1 MEDSS
6 LKQKTISGIIWSA
19 VQRFGTMII
28 SFVSNI
34 VLARLLTPDDFGC
47 IGLLAIFIVVA
58 NVFVNG
64 GFAAALIQKPNP
76 SKEDYSTVF
85 IWNIL
90 VSMLFYLGLYISA
103 PHIAVFYSIPLLSAV
118 LKVQGIVL
126 IINALSVIHLSV
138 LRKNLQFKEM
148 SIIQIIAI
156 SISVATAIVLA
167 LKGWGVWAL
176 VAQQLLNSAII
187 TISLWLVC
195 NWKPKLVFSWYSFRQ
210 LFNYGAFLLLSDI
223 LNSICDNIQ
232 GLVIGRRFTAGDM
245 GYYSQAK
252 KLEEVPTQ
260 SISQVVS
267 LVSFPVFAK
276 LQNDKQ
282 KLYVA
287 VRKSLMSMN
296 FLNFPLMILLV
307 VVAEPLLTLLY
318 SDRWLDAIPYFRILC
333 ISGIVNCMQSVNYQ
347 VVCAVGK
354 SKVIFKWNIVKRIVG
369 IGLIFIGMY
378 WGIEGILWGMVAGFY
393 FTFAVNAMVAAP
405 TTGYSLFRQLFDAA
419 PVLMIAV
426 VAAAGTMA
434 IGMTVDLNYIFL
446 LIVQVFVYLLIYI
459 GMARLM
465 RRLELDEYVNII
477 KSYFFSHD

>member
-90 VSMLFYLGLYISA
+90 VSMLFYLGLYLAA
-103 PHIAVFYSIPLLSAV
+103 PYIAVFYSIPLLSAV
-118 LKVQGIVL
+118 LKVQGIIL

-176 VAQQLLNSAII
+176 VAQQLLNSAI
-187 TISLWLVC
+187 TIYFIMVC
-195 NWKPKLVFSWYSFRQ
+195 CSWKPELFFSWRSFRQ
-210 LFNYGAFLLLSDI
+210 LFDYGAFLLLSDI

-252 KLEEVPTQ
+252 NWKKFLPKVYHR
-260 SISQVVS
+260 SCHW
-267 LVSFPVFAK
+267 FHFRY
-276 LQNDKQ
+276 LQN
-282 KLYVA
+282 Y
-287 VRKSLMSMN
+287 R
-296 FLNFPLMILLV
+296 MI
-307 VVAEPLLTLLY
+307 
-318 SDRWLDAIPYFRILC
+318 SK
-333 ISGIVNCMQSVNYQ
+333 NY
-347 VVCAVGK
+347 
-354 SKVIFKWNIVKRIVG
+354 
-369 IGLIFIGMY
+369 M
-378 WGIEGILWGMVAGFY
+378 
-393 FTFAVNAMVAAP
+393 
-405 TTGYSLFRQLFDAA
+405 
-419 PVLMIAV
+419 
-426 VAAAGTMA
+426 
-434 IGMTVDLNYIFL
+434 
-446 LIVQVFVYLLIYI
+446 
-459 GMARLM
+459 
-465 RRLELDEYVNII
+465 
-477 KSYFFSHD
+477 

>member
-90 VSMLFYLGLYISA
+90 VSMLFYLGLYLAA
-103 PHIAVFYSIPLLSAV
+103 PYIAVFYSIPLLSAV
-118 LKVQGIVL
+118 LKVQGIIL
-126 IINALSVIHLSV
+126 IINALSAIHLSV

-176 VAQQLLNSAII
+176 VAQQLLNSAIT
-187 TISLWLVC
+187 TILLWFVC
-195 NWKPKLVFSWYSFRQ
+195 SWKPELFFSWRSFRQ
-210 LFNYGAFLLLSDI
+210 LFDYGAFLLLSDI

-333 ISGIVNCMQSVNYQ
+333 ISGIVNCMRECQLPSGVCRGKKQGNIQVEYSETDCRNRVNFYWD
-347 VVCAVGK
+347 VLGHRRYFMGNGCRILFHIC
-354 SKVIFKWNIVKRIVG
+354 SKCNSGSSNYRIFVI
-369 IGLIFIGMY
+369 
-378 WGIEGILWGMVAGFY
+378 
-393 FTFAVNAMVAAP
+393 
-405 TTGYSLFRQLFDAA
+405 SS
-419 PVLMIAV
+419 
-426 VAAAGTMA
+426 
-434 IGMTVDLNYIFL
+434 
-446 LIVQVFVYLLIYI
+446 
-459 GMARLM
+459 
-465 RRLELDEYVNII
+465 II
-477 KSYFFSHD
+477 